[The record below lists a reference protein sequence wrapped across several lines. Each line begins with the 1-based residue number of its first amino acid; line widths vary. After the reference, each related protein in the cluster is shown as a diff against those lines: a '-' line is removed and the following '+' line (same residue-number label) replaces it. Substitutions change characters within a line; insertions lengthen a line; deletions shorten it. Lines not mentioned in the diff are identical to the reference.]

1 MKYDVFGIGNPL
13 VDLIFRVDNDMLVEL
28 DLAKGIMHPLDED
41 SVKNVLKRLE
51 HDKAHI
57 APGDS
62 TANTLAGIANL
73 GGKVCFCGKV
83 GIDEHGLYYEKTLN
97 DGGVSHNLAKCSLM
111 TGKAITLITPDTERT
126 FAVHLGAAAQL
137 EKEDVFEHE
146 ICQSKFL
153 HLTGY
158 QLEDPKLKE
167 TAIHAMELAKNHQVK
182 ISIDL
187 ADPNLVKRNKKDLV
201 RIVKKYAHIVFANE
215 KEAEALTGRTPEEA
229 LNELSK
235 MADIAI
241 VKIGENG
248 SLIKKGSEFHRIEGI
263 RVSAVDTTGAGDM
276 YAAGILYGLTHG
288 YSLEKAGKLASYA
301 AAKVVEQVGAR
312 LKDKI
317 KVPEI

>member
-13 VDLIFRVDNDMLVEL
+13 VDLIFKVDNDVLVEL
-28 DLAKGIMHPLDED
+28 DLAKGIMHLMDED
-41 SVKNVLKRLE
+41 AVAKLLRRLE
-51 HDKAHI
+51 HEKVHI

-73 GGKVCFCGKV
+73 GGSVCFCGKV
-83 GIDEHGLYYEKTLN
+83 GLDEHGLYYEKTLN

-126 FAVHLGAAAQL
+126 FAVHLGASAQL

-158 QLEDPKLKE
+158 QLEDKKLRE
-167 TAIHAMELAKNHQVK
+167 TGLHAMELAKRHNVK

-187 ADPNLVKRNKKDLV
+187 ADPNIIKRNRNDLIKIV
-201 RIVKKYAHIVFANE
+201 RKYANIVFVN
-215 KEAEALTGRTPEEA
+215 EAEAAVLTGKKPEQA
-229 LNELSK
+229 LDELSG
-235 MADIAI
+235 MADIAV
-241 VKIGENG
+241 VKLGEKG
-248 SLIKKGSEFHRIEGI
+248 SLIKQGNNVHTISAF
-263 RVSAVDTTGAGDM
+263 RVNAVDTTGAGDM

-312 LKDKI
+312 LRDKI